1 MTSPYLRSI
10 LCPVVLDG
18 SSNNAETEEDKAS
31 DESES
36 SVKVRTQIMCPMKSS
51 SDPSRPTTISL
62 SLTIGGPPA
71 PAPVCQSEVTSTG
84 GPFTAQQAAPLS
96 IGYQAP
102 EGGTGAEDDAQGGGQ
117 SLTRASSFALRS
129 MSTPTYP
136 EDNMHAENRTDGRT
150 NKNVQGQL
158 DAESY
163 DRSGINE
170 DNFQT
175 VSQTRRSVVPN
186 RRQDRSASKAFLK
199 IDEAEEAEEMKQ
211 GQTTGKSMYGGSR
224 GRQSRYTKVY
234 NELGE
239 NAHERSL
246 KITPEA
252 RKVLKKVHDTL
263 KQLFDKLLSA
273 LENLVPRNFRPCEEA
288 LALMEN
294 LHVLF
299 EEFIQHL
306 RYSPYEIELKN
317 INNKIAMFIDELEVQ
332 PPFLLLRLV
341 EFGFHVY
348 EFGTWIRET
357 LLPTSYALLI
367 HTIQTRI
374 YRLQTGRVVR
384 QVYYVPFDFDPVIA
398 TYAKSRRLTR
408 IEKFCHCRVI
418 LLPPTDPRC
427 GYCPNNYR
435 TIEVNFDEH
444 YGHYLGFKGLLNQ
457 CATSKIYTARLAA
470 TIFKRLS
477 GIEVEMS
484 TSDMLQL
491 ERSEARIRYTNLRS
505 DLVAGTGLAI
515 APAVD
520 SV

>member
-1 MTSPYLRSI
+1 MTSPYLRNI
-10 LCPVVLDG
+10 LCPVVLDVSG
-18 SSNNAETEEDKAS
+18 NNAETEEEEDAERAH

-36 SVKVRTQIMCPMKSS
+36 SVKVRTQIMCPVKSS

-62 SLTIGGPPA
+62 SVTIGGPPA
-71 PAPVCQSEVTSTG
+71 PVPVYQSEVTN
-84 GPFTAQQAAPLS
+84 TAQQSAPFS
-96 IGYQAP
+96 IGYQSP
-102 EGGTGAEDDAQGGGQ
+102 EGGLDPGADDDAAGGGQ
-117 SLTRASSFALRS
+117 SATRASSFALRS

-136 EDNMHAENRTDGRT
+136 EDNMHAENRTDGGT
-150 NKNVQGQL
+150 NKNVQTQSEGYGRGGI
-158 DAESY
+158 DES
-163 DRSGINE
+163 
-170 DNFQT
+170 NFQA
-175 VSQTRRSVVPN
+175 VSQTRRSVVPH
-186 RRQDRSASKAFLK
+186 RRQDRSASKTFLK

-211 GQTTGKSMYGGSR
+211 GQSTGKSMYGGSR
-224 GRQSRYTKVY
+224 GRQSRYTRVY

-263 KQLFDKLLSA
+263 KQLFDKLLDA

-294 LHVLF
+294 LHVQF
-299 EEFIQHL
+299 DEFIQHL
-306 RYSPYEIELKN
+306 RYSPYEIELRN

-332 PPFLLLRLV
+332 PTFLLLRLV
-341 EFGFHVY
+341 EFGFHIY
-348 EFGTWIRET
+348 EFGTWIREK

-374 YRLQTGRVVR
+374 YRLQTGRVIR

-398 TYAKSRRLTR
+398 SYAKSRRLIK

-444 YGHYLGFKGLLNQ
+444 YGHYLGFKSLLNQ

-484 TSDMLQL
+484 TSDMLLL
-491 ERSEARIRYTNLRS
+491 ERSQARIRYETMRA